1 MAKRVPLGAIGVTR
15 KVGNKNVTVYPTV
28 GKPFDFTDDE
38 IKSLNAMQ
46 KKSGMELIRKPVNED
61 VAPQTQAPQTQANQ
75 GNKPEA
81 TEIADLTVPQLRE
94 MAAARHID
102 LGDVTKKDDIIAR
115 IKAAEEEDL

>member
-61 VAPQTQAPQTQANQ
+61 TPVQQVPVPQ
-75 GNKPEA
+75 GNKPEG
-81 TEIADLTVPQLRE
+81 TEIGDLTVPQLRE

-115 IKAAEEEDL
+115 IKAAEEDDL

>member
-61 VAPQTQAPQTQANQ
+61 VAPQTQAPQD
-75 GNKPEA
+75 NKPEA